1 MSRDRTFCMEMAA
14 LLLSMSMM
22 SWQVVAADRG
32 GPGTLEGQ
40 LELAPGAQQA
50 VEADEVSDGVV
61 YFLPKAGAPAPKPGR
76 FTVITRSKGFS
87 PAVLVVPVGST
98 VAFPNSDTILHNVY
112 SRSPTNGF
120 DFGFY
125 GPGQNRQHVFT
136 RPGLV
141 LVNCSVHQA
150 MRANVLVL
158 ATPYFARPG
167 RDGRFRIPDVP
178 EGAGTLVF
186 WHPRGAPVSV
196 AVDGPAKVPVQR
208 IVATKPPLST
218 DRHEGHDR

>member
-1 MSRDRTFCMEMAA
+1 MKMNRALCTSMAA
-14 LLLSMSMM
+14 LLLSAITAL
-22 SWQVVAADRG
+22 QAVAADREAQG
-32 GPGTLEGQ
+32 AIEGRIELVAAAGQTLEAG
-40 LELAPGAQQA
+40 
-50 VEADEVSDGVV
+50 EVSDGVV
-61 YFLPKAGAPAPKPGR
+61 YFLPKAGAPAPRPGR
-76 FTVITRSKGFS
+76 FTVVTRSKGFS

-158 ATPYFARPG
+158 ATPYFVRPG
-167 RDGRFRIPDVP
+167 RDGRFRIADVP
-178 EGAGTLVF
+178 GGAGTLVF

-196 AVDGPAKVPVQR
+196 VIDAPAKVAMQR
-208 IVATKPPLST
+208 IIATKPPLVAGG
-218 DRHEGHDR
+218 HEGHDR

>member
-1 MSRDRTFCMEMAA
+1 MNTNRVLGMRIAA
-14 LLLSMSMM
+14 ILLSTMSALHA
-22 SWQVVAADRG
+22 VAAGRDA
-32 GPGTLEGQ
+32 PGVIEGRV
-40 LELAPGAQQA
+40 ELAAGARQA
-50 VEADEVSDGVV
+50 VEAGEVSDGVV
-61 YFLPKAGAPAPKPGR
+61 YFLPKAGAPTPRPGR
-76 FTVITRSKGFS
+76 FSVDTRSKGFS

-98 VAFPNSDTILHNVY
+98 IAFPNSDTILHNVY

-125 GPGQNRQHVFT
+125 GPGQSRQHVFA

-158 ATPYFARPG
+158 ATPYFVRPE
-167 RDGRFRIPDVP
+167 RDGRFRIADVP
-178 EGAGTLVF
+178 GGEGTLVF

-196 AVDGPAKVPVQR
+196 AVAAPATVPRQR
-208 IVATKPPLST
+208 IVATKPPLAT
-218 DRHEGHDR
+218 DRHEGHAR